1 MAYFIA
7 VANRK
12 GGVGKSTVAVMLAH
26 GLAVW
31 GSRRV
36 LMIDLDSQCNTSL
49 ILLGGEGWL
58 ASKNKG
64 INVADFFYEHYDGH
78 MPQPKDFLLHNVGDV
93 HLPTGKKPV
102 ISLLPGSLLLEDV
115 QGELYLKEARQ
126 SKDPEVVSNH
136 VRTKIER
143 LLKTF
148 AASYDVVI
156 FDCAPGLSFAALSA
170 LKIAD
175 RVLVPF
181 KPDYVSMLAID
192 RVAQLIEGRRSE
204 GAVREIPLDKR
215 RYATVANC
223 ASDSGRDR
231 ILVDTIAAD
240 HPMLDARV
248 RQRDSI
254 RESFEYDDVPKS
266 IEQKYGDGVE
276 DVRRLCLEVGRWL
289 Q

>member
-31 GSRRV
+31 DSKRV

-58 ASKNKG
+58 ASKNNG
-64 INVADFFYEHYDGH
+64 VNIADFFYEHYDGH
-78 MPQPKDFLLHNVGDV
+78 MPEPKDFLLHNVGDV
-93 HLPTGKKPV
+93 KLANGKKPV

-126 SKDPEVVSNH
+126 SKDPEVVSKH

-170 LKIAD
+170 LRIAD

-192 RVAQLIEGRRSE
+192 RIAQLIEGRRSE
-204 GAVREIPLDKR
+204 GAVREIPHEKR

-231 ILVDTIAAD
+231 ILVETIAAD
-240 HPMLDARV
+240 HPMLEARV
-248 RQRDSI
+248 SQRDSI
-254 RESFEYDDVPKS
+254 RESFEYDDAPKS

-276 DVRRLCLEVGRWL
+276 DVRRLCLEVGLWL